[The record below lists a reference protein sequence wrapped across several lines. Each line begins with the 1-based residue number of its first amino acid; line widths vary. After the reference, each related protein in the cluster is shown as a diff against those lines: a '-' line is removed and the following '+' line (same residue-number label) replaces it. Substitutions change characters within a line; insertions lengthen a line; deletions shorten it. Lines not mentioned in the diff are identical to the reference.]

1 MENISKNFTIPIYM
15 KLILTFLA
23 VLTPLFGL
31 SLAMNEYGSSS
42 VRTEIT
48 RSMQSKVHFYNKSL
62 ENEFS
67 RIIRLMKEFT
77 SYEDLDDLSHR
88 SEIMG
93 VFEKRTRIKDVQKE
107 LTFIK
112 TSSHFIQSAEVHVT
126 SIDRTISDVGY
137 DSIPRDRFDA
147 LNVVTNIYESPFIHW
162 NDRLFISLPFP
173 ITANNLKPD
182 FVVDVEID
190 KERLRQ
196 DFLEFTDSATG
207 NVVWTDQERKWEIS
221 AEEGGSLDMA
231 TRLTGVA
238 GVRSVAGQGKD
249 YLVAYEK
256 SGILDTTL
264 MMYEDE
270 KTLLGP
276 LRLHRVWFWALSG
289 LSLLLIVGVSF
300 MVYRLIRQPLKTL
313 MRGFR
318 KIEQGDLNVSFEY
331 RGRDEFKYLYGQ
343 FNAMTRNLQQLID
356 EAFAQKYRAQNA
368 ELRQL
373 QSQINPH
380 FLYNSLF
387 ILNRLAKKSRD
398 QTQIDFT
405 KYLSDYFHFMTRN
418 SSDEVTLAEEVR
430 HARNYVEIQTIRFA
444 GHIETRFDPLPDEWA
459 SIRVPRL
466 ILQPIVENAYKY
478 ALEQHERGGKLR
490 VAFEPIDGDAVIRI
504 EDNGDRIG
512 PQDVHRLRQKLNDFN
527 ISRETTGL
535 VNLHRRLVYR
545 FGPRYGIELSEGSE
559 AGLSVS
565 VRLPMK
571 DESNLNTE
579 GNAHVSPTGR
589 R

>member
-1 MENISKNFTIPIYM
+1 MGNITKQWAIPIYM

-23 VLTPLFGL
+23 ILTPLFGL

-67 RIIRLMKEFT
+67 RIIRIIKEFT
-77 SYEDLDDLSHR
+77 SYEDLDYLSHR

-93 VFEKRTRIKDVQKE
+93 VFEKRTRIQDVQKE
-107 LTFIK
+107 LIFIK
-112 TSSHFIQSAEVHVT
+112 SSSHLILSAEVHVT
-126 SIDRTISDVGY
+126 SIDRTISDGGY

-147 LNVVTNIYESPFIHW
+147 LNIVTNIYESPFIHW
-162 NDRLFISLPFP
+162 EDRLFISLPFP
-173 ITANNLKPD
+173 ITPNNLQPD

-190 KERLRQ
+190 KEKLRQ
-196 DFLEFTDSATG
+196 DFLEFTDSASG
-207 NVVWTDQERKWEIS
+207 NVVWTDQERDWEIS
-221 AEEGGSLDMA
+221 AQESGSLGMA
-231 TRLTGVA
+231 AQLSDEA
-238 GVRSVAGQGKD
+238 GVRSIVGQGRN

-256 SGILDTTL
+256 SGVLGTTL

-276 LRLHRVWFWALSG
+276 LRLHRIGFWLLSG

-300 MVYRLIRQPLKTL
+300 TVYRLIRQPLKTL
-313 MRGFR
+313 IRGFR

-331 RGRDEFKYLYGQ
+331 RGHDEFKYLYGQ

-418 SSDEVTLAEEVR
+418 SSNEVTLAEEVR

-444 GHIETRFDPLPDEWA
+444 GHIETRFDPLPDEWV

-490 VAFEPIDGDAVIRI
+490 VAFEHIDGDAVIRV
-504 EDNGDRIG
+504 EDNGERIG
-512 PQDVHRLRQKLNDFN
+512 PQDVHRLRQRLNDFN
-527 ISRETTGL
+527 ISQETTGL

-545 FGPRYGIELSEGSE
+545 FGPHYGIGLSEGSE

-565 VRLPMK
+565 VRLPMNNEAIEK
-571 DESNLNTE
+571 TE
-579 GNAHVSPTGR
+579 G
-589 R
+589 